1 MQHHHEHSPDDRR
14 THGGGRHRRGRV
26 TGRRARR
33 APSFR
38 TAVTVAGTATA
49 VLTVAAGAYV
59 ASLGSPEGAGTRPDT
74 VALSRVAP
82 LAEGSVPS
90 AAPSAAPP
98 EQTPPAVP
106 SAPRVAPSSSPSR
119 AVPASA
125 SASAS
130 AATPTPAAA
139 RPTPA
144 RARAAVPG
152 RVEAVAS
159 VVGKVDQYVDQVV
172 SLANAEREKAGCSP
186 LRSDSRL
193 RSAAQAHADDMAE
206 RDYYEHTSP
215 EGRDAGDRI
224 TAAGYAWSSWAENIH
239 RGPKSP
245 TAAMEDWMNSDGHRR
260 NILNCSFKD
269 IGVGVKL
276 TSNGPWWVQ
285 NFGTGR

>member
-1 MQHHHEHSPDDRR
+1 MQHHDEHSPDERR
-14 THGGGRHRRGRV
+14 TNGGGRHRRGRV

-59 ASLGSPEGAGTRPDT
+59 ASLGSPKGAGTRPDT
-74 VALSRVAP
+74 VALSQVAP
-82 LAEGSVPS
+82 LAEGAVPS
-90 AAPSAAPP
+90 AAPSSAPP
-98 EQTPPAVP
+98 ERTPSTAPP
-106 SAPRVAPSSSPSR
+106 APRVSSSSSPSP
-119 AVPASA
+119 AAPASA
-125 SASAS
+125 SPSAS
-130 AATPTPAAA
+130 APPSTPAAPGPTPAQPKAA
-139 RPTPA
+139 A
-144 RARAAVPG
+144 PG
-152 RVEAVAS
+152 PIEAVAP
-159 VVGKVDQYVDQVV
+159 VVGKVVQYVDQIV

-186 LRSDSRL
+186 LRSDGRL

>member
-1 MQHHHEHSPDDRR
+1 MQHHDEHSPDDRR
-14 THGGGRHRRGRV
+14 TNGGGRHRRGRRA
-26 TGRRARR
+26 GRRARLV
-33 APSFR
+33 PSFR

-59 ASLGSPEGAGTRPDT
+59 ASLGSQEGAGTRPDA

-90 AAPSAAPP
+90 A
-98 EQTPPAVP
+98 VP
-106 SAPRVAPSSSPSR
+106 SATPSERTAPAVRSAPSIAPSPPPSGP
-119 AVPASA
+119 APASA
-125 SASAS
+125 PSPS
-130 AATPTPAAA
+130 PTSVPAPA

-144 RARAAVPG
+144 RQKAAVPG
-152 RVEAVAS
+152 PLQAVAP
-159 VVGKVDQYVDQVV
+159 VVGKVEQYVEQVV
-172 SLANAEREKAGCSP
+172 LLANAEREKAGCSP
-186 LRSDSRL
+186 LRSHSKL

-206 RDYYEHTSP
+206 RNYYEHTSP

-224 TAAGYAWSSWAENIH
+224 TAAGYAWSGWAENIH

-245 TAAMEDWMNSDGHRR
+245 AAAMEDWMNSDGHRR

-276 TSNGPWWVQ
+276 TANGPWWVQ
-285 NFGTGR
+285 NFGTAR